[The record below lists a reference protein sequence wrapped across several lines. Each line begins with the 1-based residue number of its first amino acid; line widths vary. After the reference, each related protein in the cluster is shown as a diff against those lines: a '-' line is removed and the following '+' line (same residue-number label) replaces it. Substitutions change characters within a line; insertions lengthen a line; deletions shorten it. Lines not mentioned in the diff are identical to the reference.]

1 LPETHLALGY
11 YRYYGRRDFTGALE
25 EFRRAEQN
33 LPNDFDITFAIATIQ
48 RRLGH
53 WEEAIVEFRRAIQLN
68 ARNVHAYNQLTVTYV
83 ALHRFPEALAT
94 ADRVLAWDPAEG
106 YALGVK
112 ASVFWA
118 RGDLEAVEPL
128 LANPGFPLRVR
139 GMQALL
145 QRRYADAIQ
154 SFSGA
159 IAVDA
164 RGRPGRKKKLL
175 LALSQQRAGDSA
187 AARATYQKAAQDFQR
202 ELGEVVPGSPAEA
215 GAHAALGIAYA
226 GLGEAAKA
234 VPEGQTAMAMDPTSK
249 DPSEGPDHEGDMARV
264 YALLGDANHAVPILK
279 RLLQIPCLD
288 VTLGTLTPTLLR
300 LDPMWDQIRNDPR
313 FQELVSEKQP

>member
-1 LPETHLALGY
+1 
-11 YRYYGRRDFTGALE
+11 
-25 EFRRAEQN
+25 
-33 LPNDFDITFAIATIQ
+33 
-48 RRLGH
+48 
-53 WEEAIVEFRRAIQLN
+53 
-68 ARNVHAYNQLTVTYV
+68 
-83 ALHRFPEALAT
+83 
-94 ADRVLAWDPAEG
+94 
-106 YALGVK
+106 
-112 ASVFWA
+112 
-118 RGDLEAVEPL
+118 
-128 LANPGFPLRVR
+128 
-139 GMQALL
+139 MQALL

-154 SFSGA
+154 NFSGA